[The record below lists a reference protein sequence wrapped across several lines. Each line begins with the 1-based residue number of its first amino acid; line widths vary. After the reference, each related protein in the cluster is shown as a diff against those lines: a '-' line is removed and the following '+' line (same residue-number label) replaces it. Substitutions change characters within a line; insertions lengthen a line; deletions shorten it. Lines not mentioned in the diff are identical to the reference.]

1 MFVTYVCLQTA
12 LRSDVNRYIPVAFRL
27 PVWHGMGRESLLQI
41 SKCLDLWARLDD
53 KMLTFKQ
60 RN

>member
-1 MFVTYVCLQTA
+1 MSVYKQPLGV
-12 LRSDVNRYIPVAFRL
+12 RSNRYIPVAFRL

-41 SKCLDLWARLDD
+41 SKCLDLWARLDN